1 MPHDRLEVSLG
12 DRSYPIFIGRDLAGE
27 LSGAVETFRST
38 GGKVALITDER
49 VAAAQEGLIRCAF
62 PDVPVLALP
71 AGESSKAFSQLER
84 CCDFL
89 AAAGLDRSG
98 RLFALG
104 GGVIGDLAGFAAASF
119 FRGIGFY
126 QVPTTLLAMV
136 DSSVGGKT
144 GINLTCGKNLVGAFH
159 QPLAVYAD
167 LDTLNTLPRREFS
180 AGMAEIIKHGLL
192 AEAQLFLDLESGPRL
207 EAGSPGLGDI
217 IRRNCAIKA
226 AVVSADER
234 EQSKSGGRALLNLGH
249 TFGHAIEAVAGYG
262 TYLHGEAVAVGLV
275 LACRLSGELGYVDN
289 SVAERTAALLEK
301 YALPVRLR
309 EPLPLENLLAAASKD
324 KKARAGRMRYVA
336 LDRIGKAITVE
347 NVDPGLVSRLFTEA
361 GARRES

>member
-1 MPHDRLEVSLG
+1 MQHDRLEVSLG
-12 DRSYPIFIGRDLAGE
+12 DRSYPIHIGRDLSPE
-27 LSGAVETFRST
+27 LSATVAGCRGQGRKLAV
-38 GGKVALITDER
+38 ITDEH
-49 VAAAQEGLIRCAF
+49 VAAAQAQLIKDAF
-62 PDVPVLALP
+62 PEVPLLVLP
-71 AGESSKAFSQLER
+71 AGEETKAFTQLER

-144 GINLTCGKNLVGAFH
+144 GINLSCGKNLVGAFH
-159 QPLAVYAD
+159 QPMAVYAD
-167 LDTLNTLPRREFS
+167 LDTLKTLPPREFS
-180 AGMAEIIKHGLL
+180 AGMAEVIKHGLL
-192 AEAQLFLDLESGPRL
+192 AEEQLFLDLESGPRL
-207 EAGSPGLGDI
+207 HPSSPELGGI

-226 AVVSADER
+226 GVVSADER

-262 TYLHGEAVAVGLV
+262 TYLHGEAIAVGLV
-275 LACRLSGELGYVDN
+275 LAARLSRELGYVDA
-289 SVAERTAALLEK
+289 SVEERTVHLLER

-309 EPLPLENLLAAASKD
+309 EPLPLEMLLAAAGRD

-336 LDRIGKAITVE
+336 LERIGKAITVE
-347 NVDPGLVSRLFTEA
+347 NVDPDLVTRLFVEA
-361 GARRES
+361 GAAS